1 MKMEEIRKRVNEI
14 SKMQDKLN
22 VDFHIDIGLMISD
35 LKFLLNEN
43 DKLQSKLSQLKGE
56 LGYTRTN
63 IEKHIPRID

>member
-1 MKMEEIRKRVNEI
+1 MEEIRKRVNEI

-43 DKLQSKLSQLKGE
+43 DKLQSKISQLKGE

-63 IEKHIPRID
+63 IENHIPRID

>member
-43 DKLQSKLSQLKGE
+43 DKLQCKIAQLKGE
-56 LGYTRTN
+56 YRKSYIYNRLRK
-63 IEKHIPRID
+63 EK

>member
-35 LKFLLNEN
+35 LNGKIRNGNKKSYWTLL
-43 DKLQSKLSQLKGE
+43 
-56 LGYTRTN
+56 
-63 IEKHIPRID
+63 